1 MAISSLGVGSGL
13 DLNQLVGQLVA
24 AEREPK
30 EQRLNQ
36 REERI
41 DAQISAF
48 GELTSSVDQVGS
60 VLGDLSGFEPTQ
72 SASVADDSVANV
84 TVTGDAENSDFS
96 LEVNQLA
103 QSQIVASAAGDF
115 DSADDEVGAGQ
126 LQIQV
131 GNGNAVTIDV
141 EEGATLRDVR
151 NAIND
156 SEAGVTASIVNDGNG
171 ARLVLS
177 ANETGADNTISV
189 TATEDPEG
197 SGLGR
202 LDSSNL
208 TETRAAQDAEAVING
223 LTVTSSSNT
232 LSDTIEGLE
241 IELTGVSSGPT
252 TVSVSED
259 RDELESLL
267 QSFVE
272 NYNALIG
279 QTNQLTA
286 YDPEEDEA
294 AVLTG
299 DSTVR
304 GIRSRLGNALI
315 QPAEGAGGSNQ
326 TLAELGIIS
335 NRDGTLSFDSTRFS
349 EAMERDGFENISDT
363 VRNIAGQMRDVTDS
377 FTGRDGLIQV
387 RQDGLQSDL
396 SRIERQ
402 REDLEARIERLEAN
416 WVRQFSRMDSMV
428 AQMQATG
435 DQLMAQLANTPLAR
449 NQSR

>member
-13 DLNQLVGQLVA
+13 DLNQIVGQLVA

-60 VLGDLSGFEPTQ
+60 VLGDLSGFEPEQ
-72 SASVADDSVANV
+72 SASVSDEGVANV
-84 TVTGDAENSDFS
+84 TVTGDADNGDFS

-103 QSQIVASAAGDF
+103 QSQIVASAPGDF
-115 DSADDEVGAGQ
+115 DSADDAVGAGE
-126 LQIQV
+126 LTIQV
-131 GNGNAVTIDV
+131 GSGAAVTLDV
-141 EEGATLRDVR
+141 EEGMTLRDLR

-156 SEAGVTASIVNDGNG
+156 SDAGVRASIVNDGSG
-171 ARLVLS
+171 ARLVME
-177 ANETGADNTISV
+177 ANETGADNQIQV
-189 TATEDPEG
+189 TADGDPG
-197 SGLGR
+197 GLGR
-202 LDSSNL
+202 LDSNNMV
-208 TETRAAQDAEAVING
+208 ETRAAQDAEAVING
-223 LTVTSSSNT
+223 LAVTSSSNT

-241 IELTGVSSGPT
+241 IELTGVSNGPT

-267 QSFVE
+267 QGFVE

-279 QTNQLTA
+279 RTSELTA

-294 AVLTG
+294 AILAG

-304 GIRSRLGNALI
+304 GVRSRLGNALI
-315 QPAEGAGGSNQ
+315 QPAENSEASNR
-326 TLAELGIIS
+326 TLAELGIVS
-335 NRDGTLSFDSTRFS
+335 NRDGTLSFDSTRFQ
-349 EAMERDGFENISDT
+349 EAMDRDGFENVSGT
-363 VRNIAGQMRDVTDS
+363 VREIAGNMREVTDS

-402 REDLEARIERLEAN
+402 REDLDARIERMEAQ

-428 AQMQATG
+428 AQLQATG
-435 DQLMAQLANTPLAR
+435 DQLMGQLANTPLAR

>member
-13 DLNQLVGQLVA
+13 DLNQIVGQLVA

-60 VLGDLSGFEPTQ
+60 VLGDLSGFEPEQ
-72 SASVADDSVANV
+72 SASVSDEGVANV
-84 TVTGDAENSDFS
+84 TVTGDADNGDFS
-96 LEVNQLA
+96 LEVNRLA
-103 QSQIVASAAGDF
+103 QSQIVASAPGDF
-115 DSADDEVGAGQ
+115 DSADDAVGAGE
-126 LQIQV
+126 LTIQV
-131 GNGNAVTIDV
+131 GSGAAVTLDV
-141 EEGATLRDVR
+141 EEGMTLRDLR

-156 SEAGVTASIVNDGNG
+156 SDAGVRASIVNDGSG
-171 ARLVLS
+171 ARLVME
-177 ANETGADNTISV
+177 ANETGADNQIQV
-189 TATEDPEG
+189 TADGDPG
-197 SGLGR
+197 GLGR
-202 LDSSNL
+202 LDSNNMV
-208 TETRAAQDAEAVING
+208 ETRAAQDAEAVING
-223 LTVTSSSNT
+223 LAVTSSSNT

-241 IELTGVSSGPT
+241 IELTGVSNGPT

-267 QSFVE
+267 QGFVE

-279 QTNQLTA
+279 RTSELTA

-294 AVLTG
+294 AILAG

-304 GIRSRLGNALI
+304 GVRSRLGNALI
-315 QPAEGAGGSNQ
+315 QPAENSEASNR
-326 TLAELGIIS
+326 TLAELGIVS
-335 NRDGTLSFDSTRFS
+335 NRDGTLSFDSTRFQ
-349 EAMERDGFENISDT
+349 EAMDRDGFENVSGT
-363 VRNIAGQMRDVTDS
+363 VREIAGNMREVTDS

-402 REDLEARIERLEAN
+402 REDLDARIERMEAQ

-428 AQMQATG
+428 AQLQATG
-435 DQLMAQLANTPLAR
+435 DQLMGQLANTPLAR